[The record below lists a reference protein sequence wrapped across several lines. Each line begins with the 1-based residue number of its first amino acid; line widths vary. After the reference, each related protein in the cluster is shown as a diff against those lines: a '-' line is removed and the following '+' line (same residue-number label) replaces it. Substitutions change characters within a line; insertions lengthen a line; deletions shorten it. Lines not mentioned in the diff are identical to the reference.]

1 MRKKRY
7 NRYISF
13 GNRGDTSMA
22 DFSDIEL
29 ICEEHDVQILIWTFN
44 SNSMLMALNQKIVI
58 SQDWIDSDDPDDLF
72 EILVTVGEASSPD
85 GDKDIEYAV
94 WSAVADAG
102 ELGIQISREKVDE
115 IASRV
120 PKDSIARHELES
132 IATCCKL
139 KYLVDKHG
147 LPLKVKMPRFYGNFY
162 FLAEKIDERRHMID
176 GSQYH
181 NGSFY
186 RSKSYGYSEL
196 CTLLEKPNVIPSKQE
211 KNEDR
216 EFNNIIRE
224 RIKGKDSFD
233 EVQANHADLLN
244 HQKAGLLLASRYN
257 KFAFFYDT
265 GTGKTVMALSI
276 IKAKQESEG
285 AKFLILAPK
294 AIIKSAWF
302 EDMTAFFPELKI
314 FPLSNNFYYEDYAKL
329 YRQWEKYAQIPPEE
343 LIDETVWEL
352 ANAAIDYSQPDWE
365 HESVTRYNARNLVL
379 ASMAMMA
386 DHYIVNIEK
395 FRYDPDSIM
404 DYYDINGLV
413 VDESAILKN
422 HNSVSAKTLFE
433 YADQFSYIYLLSGK
447 PAPNNSSEYYAQM
460 KLVDP
465 NTFYMSFGSFKSRY
479 FTGSGSKMAPIS
491 PKAEEDVANMVANR
505 SLIVSKDDCLS
516 LPDIFQEI
524 RTVKLPPE
532 VMEQYNRLFE
542 FCIFS
547 LEAKEKQKKAAY
559 YSAVCKLAIFT
570 KLREVA
576 SGFLIDDYGSTV
588 DLHSEKITALRQIVE
603 EKTEEQIVVWC
614 QFEYEIKEV
623 EKALSD
629 YGTVVTAYGKTKNI
643 DESISLFKSGK
654 AKYIVAHPK
663 SIKYGVT
670 FTKCC
675 TAVYYSISYSAED
688 YYQSR
693 DRIHR
698 LGQSRICTYYF
709 IQAEN
714 TIDEVMYEAVE
725 KKMSYAE
732 VFAII
737 VKQAA
742 KHGINYS
749 AFKNEEPQVVD
760 ELISTQAVKNKFNFE
775 FVDDFQFTYSIAKKV
790 HEGVLHNTMLQSQPV
805 LRPEELL
812 FEIGFAIWKEKLDAE
827 AEKTGKDS
835 VITYLDTIEVSKWV
849 LSEMKELN
857 IRRIQRVYDYLEE
870 QIHKQYEHDVAN
882 GANSLHSLD
891 KLSLRYS
898 KPSESVHKDSLDP
911 QKQRKKRSFFGDL
924 GRPKKIPQALK
935 EIRDEVKQIFFNSG
949 KYRLTH
955 KCFCGTDSVAHCHLE
970 FGLVFQSKEDFE
982 TLTPENLF
990 DLLHEVGHLETNTEG
1005 MTRQEE
1011 EYFATEWALQRMKL
1025 YDFRLPKA
1033 RQRQFD
1039 DYINGY
1045 SSRRNKV
1052 LGKGGAPKLIWDE

>member
-13 GNRGDTSMA
+13 GNRGDIDMA
-22 DFSDIEL
+22 DFSDIET
-29 ICEEHDVQILIWTFN
+29 ICDELDVEYLVWNASDRSILYAFDRKFI
-44 SNSMLMALNQKIVI
+44 I
-58 SQDWIDSDDPDDLF
+58 SQDWIDSNNPDDIF
-72 EILVTVGEASSPD
+72 EILITVGEASSPE

-94 WSAVADAG
+94 WYAVTEARNLD
-102 ELGIQISREKVDE
+102 IHISRTKIDD
-115 IASRV
+115 ISKRL
-120 PKDSIARHELES
+120 PDDSTVHNDLES
-132 IATCCKL
+132 IASEFKL
-139 KYLVDKHG
+139 KYLVDKYG
-147 LPLKVKMPRFYGNFY
+147 LPLKVKMPRFYGDFY

-196 CTLLEKPNVIPSKQE
+196 CTLLEKPAVAPPKQE

-216 EFNNIIRE
+216 EYNNKIRE
-224 RIKGKDSFD
+224 RIKGNDSFD
-233 EVQANHADLLN
+233 EVQVNHADLLN

-265 GTGKTVMALSI
+265 GTGKTVMTLSI

-294 AIIKSAWF
+294 AIIKSAWC
-302 EDMTAFFPELKI
+302 EDNASFFPELKI
-314 FPLSNNFYYEDYAKL
+314 LPLSNNFNFEDYAKL
-329 YRQWEKYAQIPPEE
+329 CRQWERASQIPPKERVTE
-343 LIDETVWEL
+343 KTWAL
-352 ANAAIDYSQPDWE
+352 ATMEIDYSQPDWSE
-365 HESVTRYNARNLVL
+365 QYDARQAARNYVHACL
-379 ASMAMMA
+379 ATMA

-404 DYYDINGLV
+404 DYLDINGLI

-422 HNSVSAKTLFE
+422 PNSVSAQTLFQ
-433 YADQFSYIYLLSGK
+433 YAEHFSYIYLLSGK

-505 SLIVSKDDCLS
+505 SLIVSKEDCLS

-524 RTVKLPPE
+524 RTVKLPTD

-576 SGFLIDDYGSTV
+576 SGFLIDDYGSTI

-603 EKTEEQIVVWC
+603 EKEEEQIVVWC
-614 QFEYEIKEV
+614 QFEHEIKDV
-623 EKALSD
+623 VKALSD

-643 DESISLFKSGK
+643 DESISLFKNGK

-675 TAVYYSISYSAED
+675 TAVYYSMSYSAED

-742 KHGINYS
+742 KHGINYTN
-749 AFKNEEPQVVD
+749 FKNEEPQVVD
-760 ELISTQAVKNKFNFE
+760 ELISTQTVKNKFNFE
-775 FVDDFQFTYSIAKKV
+775 FVDEFQFTYSIKKKV
-790 HEGVLHNTMLQSQPV
+790 HEGMLHNTMLQSQPV

-812 FEIGFAIWKEKLDAE
+812 FEIGFATRKEKCDAD
-827 AEKTGKDS
+827 AEKTGKDCK
-835 VITYLDTIEVSKWV
+835 ITYLDIIEVSKWV

-870 QIHKQYEHDVAN
+870 QIHKQYEYDIAN
-882 GANSLHSLD
+882 GANTLRSLD
-891 KLSLRYS
+891 ELSLRYS
-898 KPSESVHKDSLDP
+898 KPSESVHKDSLES
-911 QKQRKKRSFFGDL
+911 KHQRKKRSFFGDL
-924 GRPKKIPQALK
+924 GRAKKIPQALK
-935 EIRDEVKQIFFNSG
+935 EIRDEVTQVFFDSG

-955 KCFCGTDSVAHCHLE
+955 KCFCGTESVAHCHLE
-970 FGLVFQSKEDFE
+970 LGLVFQSKEDFE
-982 TLTPENLF
+982 NLTPENLF

-1025 YDFRLPKA
+1025 YDFRLPKT
-1033 RQRQFD
+1033 RQKQFD

-1052 LGKGGAPKLIWDE
+1052 LGKDGAPKLNWDE

>member
-1 MRKKRY
+1 
-7 NRYISF
+7 
-13 GNRGDTSMA
+13 MA
-22 DFSDIEL
+22 DFSDIKR
-29 ICEEHDVQILIWTFN
+29 ICEELDVELFVWRIN
-44 SNSMLMALNQKIVI
+44 DNSMLMAMDRKIII
-58 SQDWIDSDDPDDLF
+58 SQDWIDSNHPDDLF
-72 EILVTVGEASSPD
+72 EILVTVGEASSPE

-94 WSAVADAG
+94 WSAVQNSS

-115 IASRV
+115 TAKRV
-120 PKDSIARHELES
+120 NNDPFTCYELES
-132 IATCCKL
+132 IATYCKL

-147 LPLKVKMPRFYGNFY
+147 LPLKVKMPRFYGDFY
-162 FLAEKIDERRHMID
+162 FQAEKIDERRHMID

-181 NGSFY
+181 NGSVY
-186 RSKSYGYSEL
+186 RSKSYSYSEI
-196 CTLLEKPNVIPSKQE
+196 CTLMEKPADIPPKA

-216 EFNNIIRE
+216 DYNNSIRE
-224 RIKGKDSFD
+224 RIKNKDSFD
-233 EVQANHADLLN
+233 DVHANHADLLN
-244 HQKAGLLLASRYN
+244 HQKAGLLLASRYD

-265 GTGKTVMALSI
+265 GTGKTVMTLSI
-276 IKAKQESEG
+276 IKAKQDEG

-294 AIIKSAWF
+294 AIIKSAWC
-302 EDMTAFFPELKI
+302 EDMASFFPELRI
-314 FPLSNNFYYEDYAKL
+314 LPISNNFYFEDYAKL
-329 YRQWEKYAQIPPEE
+329 YQQWERSSSMPPEDMVSE
-343 LIDETVWEL
+343 ETWAL
-352 ANAAIDYSQPDWE
+352 ANMEIDYTKADWSE
-365 HESVTRYNARNLVL
+365 HYDARQSARSYIYSCL
-379 ASMAMMA
+379 ATMA

-395 FRYDPDSIM
+395 YRYDPDSIV
-404 DYYDINGLV
+404 DYYDINGLI

-422 HNSVSAKTLFE
+422 PNSVSAKTLFE

-465 NTFYMSFGSFKSRY
+465 NTFHMSFNAFKGRY

-524 RTVKLPPE
+524 RTVKLPKDI
-532 VMEQYNRLFE
+532 MEQYNRLFE

-547 LEAKEKQKKAAY
+547 LQAKEKQKKAAY

-588 DLHSEKITALRQIVE
+588 DLHSEKIAALRQIIE
-603 EKTEEQIVVWC
+603 EKPEEQIVVWC
-614 QFEYEIKEV
+614 QFEHEIKEV
-623 EKALSD
+623 EKALSQ
-629 YGTVVTAYGKTKNI
+629 YGKVVTAYGKTKNI
-643 DESISLFKSGK
+643 DESISLFKNGK

-675 TAVYYSISYSAED
+675 TAIYYSISYSAED

-698 LGQSRICTYYF
+698 LGQTRICTYYF

-742 KHGINYS
+742 KHGIDYTS
-749 AFKNEEPQVVD
+749 FKDDKPQVVD
-760 ELISTQAVKNKFNFE
+760 ELISTQAVKNKYNFE
-775 FVDDFQFTYSIAKKV
+775 IVDEMQFTYTFGKQTR
-790 HEGVLHNTMLQSQPV
+790 EGIFYNTMLPAQSV
-805 LRPEELL
+805 LRPEEVL
-812 FEIGFAIWKEKLDAE
+812 FEIGYADWSENHETE
-827 AEKTGKDS
+827 ADKAKKDFVVS
-835 VITYLDTIEVSKWV
+835 YLDVIEVSKWV
-849 LSEMKELN
+849 LSAMKELN

-870 QIHKQYEHDVAN
+870 QIHKQYEHDIAN
-882 GANSLHSLD
+882 GANKLNSLD
-891 KLSLRYS
+891 ALSLRYTE
-898 KPSESVHKDSLDP
+898 PTESVHKDSLES
-911 QKQRKKRSFFGDL
+911 KTQRKKRSFFGDL
-924 GRPKKIPQALK
+924 GRPKKVPQALN
-935 EIRDEVKQIFFNSG
+935 EIRDEVMQVFFNSG

-955 KCFCGTDSVAHCHLE
+955 KCFCGDESVAHCHLE
-970 FGLVFQSKEDFE
+970 FGLVFQSKEAV
-982 TLTPENLF
+982 TLKRTK
-990 DLLHEVGHLETNTEG
+990 H
-1005 MTRQEE
+1005 
-1011 EYFATEWALQRMKL
+1011 ALC
-1025 YDFRLPKA
+1025 
-1033 RQRQFD
+1033 
-1039 DYINGY
+1039 
-1045 SSRRNKV
+1045 
-1052 LGKGGAPKLIWDE
+1052 